1 MAQVT
6 DPQRTDVLEQGTIY
20 FMYRPRVDEE
30 EPEGVGDVERFFI
43 ALHPSERRFYRLIA
57 IGGKQAP
64 EIERHERSWG
74 FVDVVSEEPTKIEE
88 ALQETH
94 YQTKTRGERT
104 LPAARPAGQG
114 AYAIAKVEGKGMH
127 LVYALELPE
136 KADEVQRELR
146 IAPEASF
153 ALSIKNPEK
162 GSPEATGLSEERQA
176 QYPDRL
182 QKLFRDRRFDQ
193 EHPQLLDHAGAE
205 LVLVG
210 ARTDPEEYGVELEA
224 ADEEDHTA
232 DILKD
237 LRMAKSQH
245 PIEPLIKG
253 EWK

>member
-20 FMYRPRVDEE
+20 FMYRPKVEE
-30 EPEGVGDVERFFI
+30 DDPEGVGDVERLFI
-43 ALHPSERRFYRLIA
+43 ALHPEGQRLYRLIA
-57 IGGKQAP
+57 IGGKRVP

-74 FVDVVSEEPTKIEE
+74 FVDMVTKKPQEIEQT
-88 ALQETH
+88 LQETQ
-94 YQTKTRGERT
+94 YETKTRGERT
-104 LPAARPAGQG
+104 VPAARPAGQG
-114 AYAIAKVEGKGMH
+114 AYAIANVEKGGMH

-136 KADEVQRELR
+136 QSDEVQRELR

-162 GSPEATGLSEERQA
+162 GSPQATGMSEERQA

-193 EHPQLLDHAGAE
+193 EHPQLLDYTGAE
-205 LVLVG
+205 IVLVG
-210 ARTDPEEYGVELEA
+210 ARRDPEEYGVELEPA
-224 ADEEDHTA
+224 EEDPNTA
-232 DILKD
+232 AILKD
-237 LRMAKSQH
+237 LRMAKSRH

-253 EWK
+253 EWT